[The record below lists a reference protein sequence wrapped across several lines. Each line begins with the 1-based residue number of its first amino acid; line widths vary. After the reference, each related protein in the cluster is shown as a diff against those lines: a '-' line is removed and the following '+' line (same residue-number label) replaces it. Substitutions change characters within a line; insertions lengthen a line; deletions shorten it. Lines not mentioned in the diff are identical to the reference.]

1 MVLCEHG
8 AGSRARGLVL
18 INKVPSIAETR
29 SEPGLARRGPI
40 RWVLGK
46 TGVEAPSGGLSALS
60 RSHWRLSRT
69 GRRQ

>member
-40 RWVLGK
+40 SLK
-46 TGVEAPSGGLSALS
+46 MKSQDFK
-60 RSHWRLSRT
+60 H
-69 GRRQ
+69 